1 MRLLFSNQKRI
12 RTLPSKEANYMPID
26 LFNMLIAFGKMTQAN
41 SYWREKRQN
50 ACTPAMT
57 AKIVVDLEILIC
69 RS

>member
-1 MRLLFSNQKRI
+1 
-12 RTLPSKEANYMPID
+12 MPID

-50 ACTPAMT
+50 ACTAAMT

>member
-12 RTLPSKEANYMPID
+12 RTLPSKEANHMPID
-26 LFNMLIAFGKMTQAN
+26 LFNMLIAFRKMTQAN

-50 ACTPAMT
+50 ACNTAIA
-57 AKIVVDLEILIC
+57 AKIVVGLETLIC